1 MFFSNL
7 KLHMLFEREPK
18 KESNYIAILQLVI
31 FYLQRYCVLEKR
43 FWSSIYLSLCNITLF
58 VTSFQR
64 KGLVGLGLKEADDA
78 SGENMEGDDVAH
90 GFKVSPVDPPLF
102 CVGVPVTP
110 PNISEKSI
118 IELLISD
125 KNLNLSRRKNR
136 ESCAFRSPFD
146 LTNFLEKISNLQILP
161 KIR

>member
-1 MFFSNL
+1 
-7 KLHMLFEREPK
+7 MLFEREPK

-125 KNLNLSRRKNR
+125 KISIQESVNC
-136 ESCAFRSPFD
+136 ESCACRSPFD
-146 LTNFLEKISNLQILP
+146 LTNFWEIISNLQILP

>member
-1 MFFSNL
+1 
-7 KLHMLFEREPK
+7 MLFEREPK

-78 SGENMEGDDVAH
+78 SGENMEGDDVAQ

-125 KNLNLSRRKNR
+125 KNLNSSRRKNR
-136 ESCAFRSPFD
+136 ESCACRYLQSIWQI
-146 LTNFLEKISNLQILP
+146 FLEKI
-161 KIR
+161 

>member
-1 MFFSNL
+1 
-7 KLHMLFEREPK
+7 MLFEREPK

-125 KNLNLSRRKNR
+125 KNLNSSRRKNR
-136 ESCAFRSPFD
+136 ESCACRYLQSIWQI
-146 LTNFLEKISNLQILP
+146 FLEKI
-161 KIR
+161 

>member
-1 MFFSNL
+1 M
-7 KLHMLFEREPK
+7 
-18 KESNYIAILQLVI
+18 
-31 FYLQRYCVLEKR
+31 
-43 FWSSIYLSLCNITLF
+43 
-58 VTSFQR
+58 
-64 KGLVGLGLKEADDA
+64 GLKEADDA

-125 KNLNLSRRKNR
+125 KISIQESVNC
-136 ESCAFRSPFD
+136 ESCACRSPFD
-146 LTNFLEKISNLQILP
+146 LTNF
-161 KIR
+161 

>member
-1 MFFSNL
+1 
-7 KLHMLFEREPK
+7 MLFEREPK

-118 IELLISD
+118 FKLLISD
-125 KNLNLSRRKNR
+125 KNLNSSRRKNR
-136 ESCAFRSPFD
+136 ESCACIYLQSIWQI
-146 LTNFLEKISNLQILP
+146 FLEKI
-161 KIR
+161 

>member
-1 MFFSNL
+1 
-7 KLHMLFEREPK
+7 MLFEREPK

-78 SGENMEGDDVAH
+78 SGENMEGDDVAQ
-90 GFKVSPVDPPLF
+90 GFKVSPVDPPLL

-136 ESCAFRSPFD
+136 ESCAFRSPIN
-146 LTNFLEKISNLQILP
+146 LTIFLEKISNFQILP

>member
-1 MFFSNL
+1 M
-7 KLHMLFEREPK
+7 
-18 KESNYIAILQLVI
+18 
-31 FYLQRYCVLEKR
+31 
-43 FWSSIYLSLCNITLF
+43 F

-110 PNISEKSI
+110 PNISERSI
-118 IELLISD
+118 IVILD
-125 KNLNLSRRKNR
+125 KNSRKLVKAVHADISIRFDKFFRDSQIFKFCQKFVKLKGDLHLS
-136 ESCAFRSPFD
+136 D
-146 LTNFLEKISNLQILP
+146 LDRLP
-161 KIR
+161 

>member
-1 MFFSNL
+1 MFFFFFSNL

-125 KNLNLSRRKNR
+125 KNLNSSRRKNR
-136 ESCAFRSPFD
+136 ESCACRYLQSIWQI
-146 LTNFLEKISNLQILP
+146 FLEKI
-161 KIR
+161 